1 MTQKQL
7 KLGAFFSSGHPAGWR
22 LPEAFPETDMSFPN
36 YMHMAQTAER
46 GKLDCIFFQ
55 DTVGVVG
62 GVKENATPTKCRI
75 VWPEPAT
82 LIAALAAVT
91 KNIGLVST
99 ATTTYSEPY
108 TIARR
113 FGSVDCISNG
123 RAGWNVVTSQV
134 ELEAMNF
141 GQDSHMEHGA
151 RYEKAEEFVDICF
164 GLWDSFEDGAF
175 LRNKE
180 TGIFYDPSL
189 AHELNHEGKYFK
201 VKGPLNLPR
210 TPQGRP
216 VIAQAGSSEVGIRF
230 AARCADM
237 IFTAQSTIPEGQAF
251 YKKVKEQVAS
261 FGRNPDHVKIMPG
274 LMPIL
279 GATREE
285 AQETY
290 DKLVSMTLDEVS
302 IRSLNHYSGGLDLTQ
317 LDPDIPLPDLP
328 PANTAKARQD
338 LIVAKARAE
347 NLTIRQTAQYVAV
360 AQGHHTVVGS
370 ASDVADLMQ
379 AWLEAGAC
387 DGFML
392 MSPFYPVPL
401 ERIVDHLVPELQ
413 RRGIFRTEYEGTTL
427 RDSLGIPVPENR
439 YTAMAKAK
447 AS

>member
-36 YMHMAQTAER
+36 YVHMAQTAER

-62 GVKENATPTKCRI
+62 GVKEDATPTKCRI

-123 RAGWNVVTSQV
+123 RAGWNVVTSQI
-134 ELEAMNF
+134 ELESKNF
-141 GQDSHMEHGA
+141 GFEEHMEHGA

-164 GLWDSFEDGAF
+164 GLWDSFEEGAF

-180 TGIFYDPSL
+180 TGIFYDTSL

-216 VIAQAGSSEVGIRF
+216 VIAQAGSSDVGIKF
-230 AARCADM
+230 AARAADM

-251 YKKVKEQVAS
+251 YRKVKDQVAS

-290 DKLVSMTLDEVS
+290 DKLVSMTSDEVS
-302 IRSLNHYSGGLDLTQ
+302 IRSLNHYSGGIDLTK
-317 LDPDIPLPDLP
+317 LDPDMILPELP

-338 LIVAKARAE
+338 LIVAKAKQE
-347 NLTIRQTAQYVAV
+347 NWTIRQTAQFVAV

-370 ASDVADLMQ
+370 AADVADLMQ
-379 AWLEAGAC
+379 DWLENEAC

-439 YTAMAKAK
+439 YTAMARSM

>member
-1 MTQKQL
+1 
-7 KLGAFFSSGHPAGWR
+7 
-22 LPEAFPETDMSFPN
+22 
-36 YMHMAQTAER
+36 
-46 GKLDCIFFQ
+46 
-55 DTVGVVG
+55 
-62 GVKENATPTKCRI
+62 
-75 VWPEPAT
+75 
-82 LIAALAAVT
+82 
-91 KNIGLVST
+91 
-99 ATTTYSEPY
+99 
-108 TIARR
+108 
-113 FGSVDCISNG
+113 
-123 RAGWNVVTSQV
+123 
-134 ELEAMNF
+134 
-141 GQDSHMEHGA
+141 MEHGA